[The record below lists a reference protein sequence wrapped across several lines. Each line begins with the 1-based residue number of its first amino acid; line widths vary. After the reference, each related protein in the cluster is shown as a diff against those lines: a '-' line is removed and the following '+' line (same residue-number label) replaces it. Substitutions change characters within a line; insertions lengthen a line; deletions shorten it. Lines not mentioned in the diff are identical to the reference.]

1 MRFSFFFALEIGKK
15 EIQLLRL
22 LRFVFR
28 LLFLEIQGAIS
39 IYVWGVGDRAFAIC
53 LLATI
58 SPPHSLHS
66 PNPNLSDRSEW
77 N

>member
-28 LLFLEIQGAIS
+28 LLFLENPRRDFDLCGMWAIELS
-39 IYVWGVGDRAFAIC
+39 LRAA
-53 LLATI
+53 
-58 SPPHSLHS
+58 
-66 PNPNLSDRSEW
+66 
-77 N
+77 

>member
-39 IYVWGVGDRAFAIC
+39 IYVGDVGDRAFATGCMKFVFLITVFVITSTNH
-53 LLATI
+53 A
-58 SPPHSLHS
+58 
-66 PNPNLSDRSEW
+66 N
-77 N
+77 